1 MKEVSCTF
9 FFRGDGIFFLC
20 LLWGIRSTVCYN
32 EFTDI
37 GDRDPNT
44 KFVENMTLGAIVRSL
59 CYRIRVNGKVRVVTS
74 GS

>member
-9 FFRGDGIFFLC
+9 ILPGGGLFFLC
-20 LLWGIRSTVCYN
+20 LLWGISSIVCYN
-32 EFTDI
+32 ELTDLA
-37 GDRDPNT
+37 DRDPIA

-59 CYRIRVNGKVRVVTS
+59 CYRIRANGKVRVVTS